1 MSDRT
6 VSVLLLNPAESP
18 GQARAAMTTTLL
30 PACEGMFA
38 RGAKR
43 IKVTAEEIEDPRS
56 EEQQGYYWGVV
67 LRDVSE
73 GVSVGGIRYT
83 KDAWHEYGK
92 REFLP
97 RKTKKVKVAGR
108 ARPVVTTVIASTTD
122 LSVRQ
127 MGEYL
132 EKWMAFAAEHG
143 VTISEPLPPHL
154 RPQRRKQKPGEV
166 IDQETGE
173 ITTEATACQ

>member
-1 MSDRT
+1 MSDRA

-18 GQARAAMTTTLL
+18 GQARAAMTGTLL
-30 PACEGMFA
+30 PACEGMFT

-43 IKVTAEEIEDPRS
+43 VKVTAEEIEDPRS

-73 GVSVGGIRYT
+73 GVAVGGQRYT
-83 KDAWHEYGK
+83 NDAWHEYGK
-92 REFLP
+92 RTFLP
-97 RKTKKVKVAGR
+97 RKTKKVRVAGR
-108 ARPVVTTVIASTTD
+108 TRPVVTTVIASTND

-132 EKWMAFAAEHG
+132 EKWIAFAAEHG
-143 VTISEPLPPHL
+143 VQVSEPLPPHL
-154 RPQRRKQKPGEV
+154 RPQRRVKKQQEH
-166 IDQETGE
+166 IDAETGE
-173 ITTEATACQ
+173 ITEATA

>member
-1 MSDRT
+1 MNDTT
-6 VSVLLLNPAESP
+6 VTVTLLHPEDAP
-18 GQARAAMTTTLL
+18 GQARTVIASQVL
-30 PACEGMFA
+30 PACDAKFK
-38 RGAKR
+38 RGVR
-43 IKVTAEEIEDPRS
+43 RVKVTVEDVEDDRT
-56 EEQQGYYWGVV
+56 EQQAGYYWGVV

-73 GVSVGGIRYT
+73 QVVVGGVKYT

-108 ARPVVTTVIASTTD
+108 ARAVVTTVIASTTD

-132 EKWMAFAAEHG
+132 EKWMAFAADHG
-143 VTISEPLPPHL
+143 VTVSEPLPPHL
-154 RPQRRKQKPGEV
+154 RPQRRAKKQEHIDADGVITEV
-166 IDQETGE
+166 
-173 ITTEATACQ
+173 A

>member
-1 MSDRT
+1 MNQTTLS
-6 VSVLLLNPAESP
+6 VVLLHPDDAP
-18 GQARAAMTTTLL
+18 GQARNTMAAQVL
-30 PACEGMFA
+30 PACDAKFK
-38 RGAKR
+38 RGVR
-43 IKVTAEEIEDPRS
+43 RVKVTVEDVEDDRT
-56 EEQQGYYWGVV
+56 EQQHKYYWAVV

-73 GVSVGGIRYT
+73 QVSIGGQKYT

-108 ARPVVTTVIASTTD
+108 ARPVVSTVIASTTEQ
-122 LSVRQ
+122 SIRQ

-132 EKWMAFAAEHG
+132 EKWMAFAAEHE

-154 RPQRRKQKPGEV
+154 RPQRRQKRAETVDADGVIHNREEV
-166 IDQETGE
+166 
-173 ITTEATACQ
+173 AA